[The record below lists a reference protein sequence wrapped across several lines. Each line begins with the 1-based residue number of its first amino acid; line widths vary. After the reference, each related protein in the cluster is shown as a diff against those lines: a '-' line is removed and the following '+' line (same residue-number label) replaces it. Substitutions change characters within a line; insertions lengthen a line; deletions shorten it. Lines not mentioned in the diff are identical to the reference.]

1 MKLGL
6 TETFDQTENI
16 VDSYLTIVENLEK
29 NAEVSRNVPKEL
41 ADHNYDTNSSPPE
54 PKPETKPETK
64 PEKKERSS
72 RAKDIRICKLERR
85 NRLLKN
91 KLAAYESGNVPKT
104 VVKKVVTKAL
114 SEKFTPAEIHQILKQ
129 RKKIIQSGPRKGKRG
144 ITRWAIYPIL
154 V

>member
-6 TETFDQTENI
+6 TESFDQTENI

-41 ADHNYDTNSSPPE
+41 ADHNYDTNSSPPQPQ
-54 PKPETKPETK
+54 PKPETK
-64 PEKKERSS
+64 KERTS
-72 RAKDIRICKLERR
+72 RAKDIRICKLEKR

>member
-29 NAEVSRNVPKEL
+29 NAEVSRNVPKQL
-41 ADHNYDTNSSPPE
+41 ADHNYDTNSPP
-54 PKPETKPETK
+54 PPPPQPEPETK
-64 PEKKERSS
+64 PEKKERTS

-104 VVKKVVTKAL
+104 VRKKVVEKAL
-114 SEKFTPAEIHQILKQ
+114 CEKFTPAEIHQILKQ

>member
-1 MKLGL
+1 MNLGL

-54 PKPETKPETK
+54 PKPETKPE
-64 PEKKERSS
+64 KKERTS
-72 RAKDIRICKLERR
+72 RAKGIRICKLERR
-85 NRLLKN
+85 NRLLRN
-91 KLAAYESGNVPKT
+91 KLSAYESGNVPKT
-104 VVKKVVTKAL
+104 VRKKVVEKAL
-114 SEKFTPAEIHQILKQ
+114 CEKFTPAEIHQILKQ

-144 ITRWAIYPIL
+144 ITRWAI
-154 V
+154 

>member
-54 PKPETKPETK
+54 PKPETKPE
-64 PEKKERSS
+64 KKERSS

-85 NRLLKN
+85 NRLLRN
-91 KLAAYESGNVPKT
+91 KLSAYESGNVPKT
-104 VVKKVVTKAL
+104 VRKKVVEKAL
-114 SEKFTPAEIHQILKQ
+114 CEKFTPAEIHQILKQ

-144 ITRWAIYPIL
+144 ITRWAI
-154 V
+154 

>member
-41 ADHNYDTNSSPPE
+41 ADHNYDTNTSPPPPPP
-54 PKPETKPETK
+54 PKPETKK
-64 PEKKERSS
+64 EKTS
-72 RAKDIRICKLERR
+72 RAKDIRICKLKRR
-85 NRLLKN
+85 NQLLKN

-104 VVKKVVTKAL
+104 VVKKVVEKAL
-114 SEKFTPAEIHQILKQ
+114 CEKFTPAEIHQILKQ